1 MVGDWLKNGSITN
14 VESLIQIVGAYCES
28 SLHDLLTDEF
38 YSDMQLCVLKSAG
51 TLNYRQAIDLA
62 AIMFP
67 FASTELMEVFDRLI
81 GA

>member
-1 MVGDWLKNGSITN
+1 MVGDWLKNGSITS

-62 AIMFP
+62 TIMFP

>member
-1 MVGDWLKNGSITN
+1 MVGDWLKNGSITS

-38 YSDMQLCVLKSAG
+38 YSDMQLCVLKSAA

>member
-1 MVGDWLKNGSITN
+1 MVGDWLKNGSITS